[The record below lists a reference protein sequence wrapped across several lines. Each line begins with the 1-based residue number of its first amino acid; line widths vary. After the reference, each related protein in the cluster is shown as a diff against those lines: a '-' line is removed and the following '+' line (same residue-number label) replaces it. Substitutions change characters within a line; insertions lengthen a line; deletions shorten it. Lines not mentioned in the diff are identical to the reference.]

1 MRIDLLR
8 FQPDLTHAPWLY
20 MPALQQVLKV
30 LEAGG
35 GEARVAGGAVRN
47 GLLREP
53 VDDIDIATTLTPDRV
68 TALCSAAGL
77 AVHPTGLDHGTVTVV
92 AGEGEGRHAFE
103 VTTLRIDTETYGRH
117 AKVAFTEDWTAD
129 AGRRDFTINAI
140 YCDRHGVILDP
151 LDVLRD
157 LKRRRVRFVGEA
169 RQRIEEDYLRILRF
183 FRFHARYGHGAPD
196 PEGLAACVA
205 LKAGLK
211 RLSAERIRVEL
222 LKLFVTRRA
231 AATVRVMQ
239 EAGLLAMLW
248 PHTGDFARFARMA
261 RLDERFGLERD
272 PVLRLAALWLA
283 RAGDAARLFE
293 RLRLSVDEMRRLKAM
308 ETAGPLSPA
317 LRERERRVLVY
328 QIGAAAFRDAVRLT
342 WAGARGRW
350 RDADWH
356 ALASFADHW
365 QAPGLPVRGE
375 DLVKRGIAP
384 GPEIGQLLTALEDWW
399 VANDFAPDRE
409 ALLGRLDTL
418 RA

>member
-1 MRIDLLR
+1 MPADPLLLR
-8 FQPDLTHAPWLY
+8 PDLTDAPWLH

-77 AVHPTGLDHGTVTVV
+77 VVHPTGLDHGTVTVV

-151 LDVLRD
+151 LGGLRD

-169 RQRIEEDYLRILRF
+169 RQRITEDYLRILRF
-183 FRFHARYGHGAPD
+183 FRFHARYGHGRPD

-205 LKAGLK
+205 LRAGLK

-222 LKLFVTRRA
+222 LKLFVTHRA
-231 AATVRVMQ
+231 AATVR
-239 EAGLLAMLW
+239 
-248 PHTGDFARFARMA
+248 PRTRF
-261 RLDERFGLERD
+261 
-272 PVLRLAALWLA
+272 RLAIGRLVAGASRRCRSAVRSLAPVGRRDAAIESNGDGGFAVAGLA
-283 RAGDAARLFE
+283 RARAASAGLPDGRGGLA
-293 RLRLSVDEMRRLKAM
+293 RR
-308 ETAGPLSPA
+308 
-317 LRERERRVLVY
+317 
-328 QIGAAAFRDAVRLT
+328 GAADM
-342 WAGARGRW
+342 
-350 RDADWH
+350 
-356 ALASFADHW
+356 
-365 QAPGLPVRGE
+365 
-375 DLVKRGIAP
+375 
-384 GPEIGQLLTALEDWW
+384 
-399 VANDFAPDRE
+399 
-409 ALLGRLDTL
+409 GRLAWAFS
-418 RA
+418 RR

>member
-1 MRIDLLR
+1 
-8 FQPDLTHAPWLY
+8 
-20 MPALQQVLKV
+20 MPALQQVLEV

-47 GLLREP
+47 GLLGEP
-53 VDDIDIATTLTPDRV
+53 VDDIDIATNLTPDRV

-92 AGEGEGRHAFE
+92 GGEGEGRHPFE

-151 LDVLRD
+151 LGGLQD
-157 LKRRRVRFVGEA
+157 LERRKVRFVGEA

-183 FRFHARYGHGAPD
+183 FRFHARYGHGEPD

-205 LKAGLK
+205 LKAGLE

-231 AATVRVMQ
+231 AATVQVME

-248 PHTGDFARFARMA
+248 PRKGNLARFARMA
-261 RLDERFGLERD
+261 RLDERFDLERD
-272 PVLRLAALWLA
+272 PVLRLAALWLKDLTDPPELFA
-283 RAGDAARLFE
+283 RF
-293 RLRLSVDEMRRLKAM
+293 RLSLNESRRLVQIAVAK
-308 ETAGPLSPA
+308 PLSPA
-317 LRERERRVLVY
+317 LRERERRAVIY
-328 QIGAAAFRDAVRLT
+328 HMGAMAFGDAVRLI
-342 WAGARGRW
+342 WAGSRGRFRDEEW
-350 RDADWH
+350 RE
-356 ALASFADHW
+356 LLVFADSW
-365 QAPGLPVRGE
+365 QAPRLPVRGE
-375 DLVKRGIAP
+375 DLVQRGIAP
-384 GPEIGQLLTALEDWW
+384 GPEIGRLLAALEDWW

-409 ALLGRLDTL
+409 ALLARLDAL
-418 RA
+418 RR